1 MTHIPPAPQLD
12 WAWFFDI
19 DGTLASIEMSPDA
32 VRVDGVMQYLIEVLH
47 EKTHG
52 AVALVSG
59 RSLRDIDK
67 LFPNFTLAA
76 AGQHGAERRHAN
88 GIVARQPVPSAQL
101 LAMRDALR
109 EMERRHAGL
118 MLEDKGLS
126 LSMHYRQVPRLG
138 AFVQREVRA
147 LFMQMGSGFHIQLGK
162 CVVEIVPTGH
172 SKGSVITEFLAE
184 APFSSRVPAFLGDD
198 VTDENA
204 FAVVNALGGISIK
217 VGAGPTLAP
226 YRLSDVPAVR
236 DWLASLSSL
245 TVLNHSEAGDAA

>member
-1 MTHIPPAPQLD
+1 MTQLPPTPELN

-19 DGTLASIEMSPDA
+19 DGTLASIELSPDA
-32 VRVDGVMQYLIEVLH
+32 VRVDGVMQYLIEGLH
-47 EKTHG
+47 EKTGG

-67 LFPNFTLAA
+67 LFPHFTLAA

-88 GIVARQPVPSAQL
+88 GVVVRRPVPGEQL

-109 EMERRHAGL
+109 EMERGHAGL

-126 LSMHYRQVPRLG
+126 LSMHYRRVPHLG
-138 AFVQREVRA
+138 ALVEQEIR
-147 LFMQMGSGFHIQLGK
+147 LLILQMGAGFQMQLGK

-172 SKGSVITEFLAE
+172 NKGSVVNEFLVE
-184 APFSSRVPAFLGDD
+184 SPFVGRVPAFLGDD
-198 VTDENA
+198 VTDETA

-217 VGAGPTLAP
+217 VGAGPTVAP

-236 DWLASLSSL
+236 DWLASLPQL
-245 TVLNHSEAGDAA
+245 TVLNHSDAGDAV